1 MHSNNKERNKQHKT
15 KNRHS
20 YSSYNSIF
28 VLLPNFIFSYFF
40 FFFFF
45 GGVGGWGGVGCA
57 VCTVQNDV
65 CGVDQCPCSV
75 VCPVSVSDGF
85 FLSHQQGM
93 HAATSGRH
101 GRDCLNSDV
110 CPEYDAFVLSHQQQV
125 MHTAVREWHGGDCLH
140 SDVCPKYDA
149 FVLSHQQQVMHT
161 AVRQ

>member
-40 FFFFF
+40 YIFFW
-45 GGVGGWGGVGCA
+45 GGWGGVGCA

-93 HAATSGRH
+93 HAATSERH

-110 CPEYDAFVLSHQQQV
+110 CPEYDAFVLSHQQQI
-125 MHTAVREWHGGDCLH
+125 MHTAVREWRGGDCLH
-140 SDVCPKYDA
+140 SNVCPKYDA